1 MSESSKNSKIPEL
14 NFENSVRFD
23 KESKRGSVLDVI
35 KVMTKLEGGNLNRKL
50 NEIYKKYPVFLN
62 YFENIRIN
70 GTGKPTPTGNFTYL
84 VELVFVLECKN
95 GNAVRYRRKFADYLC
110 RLLSGDES
118 LIPIIKKANNSVPQ
132 ELKDTFMNG
141 VVTEQSTKQIEKRS
155 RESENEET
163 VSFQM
168 KKLCIEEQ
176 KEIRKTQESSKTC
189 HLAIVE
195 LTQQRL
201 DTYIKWKNTLKY
213 DGNLNDKEKKFIL
226 DQLKSTALSP
236 LQISLQEANIYKFNL
251 NLRQQNVKVLREE
264 MQIEIE
270 KKNKEMQ
277 IQIDRKN
284 KEMQIE
290 IDRKNKELDLKI
302 REDEHLFQ
310 KEEEKR
316 QARLT
321 EIEVK
326 QKELEFKE
334 KYLKNQPVEI
344 NDPVKVNNNSP
355 VEIIEPVKDN
365 KKLQQKK
372 QTQQWK
378 NVFALKKKNKN

>member
-1 MSESSKNSKIPEL
+1 
-14 NFENSVRFD
+14 
-23 KESKRGSVLDVI
+23 
-35 KVMTKLEGGNLNRKL
+35 
-50 NEIYKKYPVFLN
+50 
-62 YFENIRIN
+62 
-70 GTGKPTPTGNFTYL
+70 
-84 VELVFVLECKN
+84 
-95 GNAVRYRRKFADYLC
+95 
-110 RLLSGDES
+110 
-118 LIPIIKKANNSVPQ
+118 
-132 ELKDTFMNG
+132 MNG
-141 VVTEQSTKQIEKRS
+141 VVTADTNKQIQKRS
-155 RESENEET
+155 RESQNEET
-163 VSFQM
+163 VSLQM
-168 KKLCIEEQ
+168 KKLCLEEQ
-176 KEIRKTQESSKTC
+176 QEIRKTQESSKNC

-195 LTQQRL
+195 SSQQRL

-213 DGNLNDKEKKFIL
+213 DGNLNDEEKKFIL
-226 DQLKSTALSP
+226 KQLKYTVLSP
-236 LQISLQEANIYKFNL
+236 LQISLQEANIYKFKL
-251 NLRQQNVKVLREE
+251 NLRQQNVKVLRDEI
-264 MQIEIE
+264 QIEIE

-277 IQIDRKN
+277 IEIEKKN

-378 NVFALKKKNKN
+378 NVFALKKKK

>member
-1 MSESSKNSKIPEL
+1 M
-14 NFENSVRFD
+14 
-23 KESKRGSVLDVI
+23 
-35 KVMTKLEGGNLNRKL
+35 
-50 NEIYKKYPVFLN
+50 
-62 YFENIRIN
+62 
-70 GTGKPTPTGNFTYL
+70 
-84 VELVFVLECKN
+84 
-95 GNAVRYRRKFADYLC
+95 
-110 RLLSGDES
+110 
-118 LIPIIKKANNSVPQ
+118 
-132 ELKDTFMNG
+132 
-141 VVTEQSTKQIEKRS
+141 
-155 RESENEET
+155 
-163 VSFQM
+163 
-168 KKLCIEEQ
+168 
-176 KEIRKTQESSKTC
+176 
-189 HLAIVE
+189 
-195 LTQQRL
+195 
-201 DTYIKWKNTLKY
+201 
-213 DGNLNDKEKKFIL
+213 
-226 DQLKSTALSP
+226 SP